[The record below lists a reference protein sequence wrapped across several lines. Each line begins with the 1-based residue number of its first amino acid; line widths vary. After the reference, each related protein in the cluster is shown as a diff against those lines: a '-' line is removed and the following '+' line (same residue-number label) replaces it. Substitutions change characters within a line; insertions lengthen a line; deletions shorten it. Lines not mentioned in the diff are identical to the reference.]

1 MGQSMT
7 MLWRDM
13 PPGISSIVTEYGVPK
28 ACAHGE
34 GSDAIIDGHGHDEF
48 PCLFHACAQS
58 NASSWQVLANKV
70 ADSMV
75 ADTSGFF
82 DKPRP
87 NIECLAEFVPPC
99 LRNSDRIGQLR
110 IAATPSTPFELYA
123 VAAELQAVVKLYT
136 SGHSDDINTPWRSVL
151 TVSPRPPFESRAYST
166 VELNLACAQ
175 VVPLERNKLAAHG
188 GLIELIEHP
197 AKGVGHITLKL
208 NQK

>member
-1 MGQSMT
+1 MAYQKPVHMAKAATRSLMGGMG
-7 MLWRDM
+7 MA
-13 PPGISSIVTEYGVPK
+13 PEY
-28 ACAHGE
+28 A
-34 GSDAIIDGHGHDEF
+34 
-48 PCLFHACAQS
+48 CLFHACAEG
-58 NASSWQVLANKV
+58 NASSWPVVANRV
-70 ADSMV
+70 ANFID
-75 ADTSGFF
+75 ADTTCSGFF

-87 NIECLAEFVPPC
+87 NMDC
-99 LRNSDRIGQLR
+99 LRNSDRIGLLR
-110 IAATPSTPFELYA
+110 NAATPSTPFELYA